1 MLVSISLTKL
11 MKTRVKFCGLTSV
24 AEAQLVQQHG
34 ADAVGVLV
42 GQVHRSADFVEPGL
56 ARDIALSVGPF
67 VTPVLVTH
75 LEASDGIRSLADK
88 VPCPVI
94 QLHSDIL
101 PSLLGQLRKDLY
113 PRKIIGKVSVEDETA
128 IDRAIAIAPFVDAIL
143 LDSVDRTA
151 NKVGGTGLI
160 HDWSIS
166 AKIVASINVPV
177 ILAGGLNP
185 ANVCQAIAQVK
196 PWAVDVNS
204 GVETKDGRKSDQLV
218 SHFIQAV
225 RTMP

>member
-1 MLVSISLTKL
+1 
-11 MKTRVKFCGLTSV
+11 MKTRVKICGLTSV
-24 AEAQLVQQHG
+24 AEAKLVQQHG

-42 GQVHRSADFVEPGL
+42 GQVHRSADFVEPDL

-75 LEASDGIRSLADK
+75 LEDPEEIRRLADK
-88 VPCPVI
+88 VPCSVI
-94 QLHSDIL
+94 QLHSDL
-101 PSLLGQLRKDLY
+101 SSNLLGQLRKDLS
-113 PRKIIGKVSVEDETA
+113 PRKIIGKVSVEDKAA
-128 IDRAIAIAPFVDAIL
+128 IDRATTIAPFVDAIL

-166 AKIVASINVPV
+166 AKIVAAVNLPV

-185 ANVCQAIAQVK
+185 ANVCEAITQVK

-204 GVETKDGRKSDQLV
+204 GVETKDGRKSEELV
-218 SHFIQAV
+218 SRFIQSV
-225 RTMP
+225 RATA